1 MATFVRGAVGAAHA
15 AGLITAAGA
24 AAQQKITVA
33 PVRRQLGRR
42 VPRLRRRAPRR
53 PACRYR
59 RGRHLDHDAGQLQQQ
74 KAAPTIDVAWLDG
87 GISELAEQAGVLT
100 RCPAAIPNLK
110 NVIDQGVYRR
120 GRLCG
125 QLRLLLA
132 GHRLQHARGQA
143 AAGQLEGPV
152 AAEYAGAVALPS
164 PANSSGVPFVFFLA
178 RVWSVDPSNLAP
190 LYAKLAT
197 LDTALYF
204 DSSGAATNAY
214 QSGEAVIGAH
224 FNVGAWDLI
233 DKGLPI
239 GFAVPRKAPGPP
251 TPGCT
256 WSRARR
262 GASRAPHR
270 HRAHAAGRGL
280 PGAAATWGGR
290 QGHQVPPDVA
300 RKLPWGAGLGAEP
313 EPVRLEPDQQPPR
326 QSHEAWNRQV
336 RPQALNAGTA
346 MSALLSIEGV
356 STRFGAYQ
364 RCRAINGAGVR
375 RAAGPRLRQDHAAA
389 LDRRFPH
396 AGCRP
401 HPDRRPRRQPP
412 AAPSSPAERCSRTM
426 LCSA

>member
-1 MATFVRGAVGAAHA
+1 MATFVRGAVGAACSR
-15 AGLITAAGA
+15 GLITAPLARA
-24 AAQQKITVA
+24 AEDHRRL
-33 PVRRQLGRR
+33 VRRQLGRR
-42 VPRLRRRAPRR
+42 VPRLRRRALHPGDRR
-53 PACRYR
+53 AGIA
-59 RGRHLDHDAGQLQQQ
+59 RGRHLDHDAGQ
-74 KAAPTIDVAWLDG
+74 A
-87 GISELAEQAGVLT
+87 
-100 RCPAAIPNLK
+100 PAAEGRAHHRRGLAGRWHQRAGRAGGRAGHAGPGGHPEPEK
-110 NVIDQGVYRR
+110 RDRPGRVSQGR

-152 AAEYAGAVALPS
+152 AARIRRRGGLPS

-262 GASRAPHR
+262 TR
-270 HRAHAAGRGL
+270 
-280 PGAAATWGGR
+280 
-290 QGHQVPPDVA
+290 
-300 RKLPWGAGLGAEP
+300 
-313 EPVRLEPDQQPPR
+313 PPR
-326 QSHEAWNRQV
+326 
-336 RPQALNAGTA
+336 
-346 MSALLSIEGV
+346 SAS
-356 STRFGAYQ
+356 ST
-364 RCRAINGAGVR
+364 
-375 RAAGPRLRQDHAAA
+375 PRSR
-389 LDRRFPH
+389 
-396 AGCRP
+396 
-401 HPDRRPRRQPP
+401 RRPRP
-412 AAPSSPAERCSRTM
+412 AWRSGSTWGRPSRTPR
-426 LCSA
+426 CRPTWRASCPGAPKARCRT